1 MYYQPDGIGIGLFRL
16 GIALFISMFSHFIV
30 FLIRS
35 CAVPVEISNM
45 ATPTA
50 APATI
55 KNIFSVFDIDV

>member
-16 GIALFISMFSHFIV
+16 GIALFISVFSQIIR
-30 FLIRS
+30 FLIRF
-35 CAVPVEISNM
+35 CATPVEISNM
-45 ATPTA
+45 ATPIA